1 MASKYQIV
9 FSLQVSKIRI
19 VMLLQE
25 ERPSACINNFDT
37 VSYPITYTGVI
48 NLNIIFY

>member
-19 VMLLQE
+19 
-25 ERPSACINNFDT
+25 SAYINNFDT
-37 VSYPITYTGVI
+37 VRVTPLYT
-48 NLNIIFY
+48 

>member
-9 FSLQVSKIRI
+9 FSLQVGKIRI

-25 ERPSACINNFDT
+25 ERVCAYINNFDT
-37 VSYPITYTGVI
+37 VRVTPLSHRCY
-48 NLNIIFY
+48 